1 MIHPPKDIFSDAYM
15 TAQPKPRVKAICA
28 FTALGEEGL
37 RAAMMGGDGAVVQVS
52 GPQKHS
58 ASERFSNLGK
68 SARKVGIENE
78 RAILGL
84 LAELGEASSRTIAD
98 RFGIS
103 QQTAA
108 SKLQNMHR
116 DRIVTRHKKPK
127 LRGWIYRAAQTQEG
141 GSAGKKVEAKLFG
154 GIIV

>member
-15 TAQPKPRVKAICA
+15 TAPPKHRVKAICA

-37 RAAMMGGDGAVVQVS
+37 RAAMTGRDGAVVQVYAAS
-52 GPQKHS
+52 KYS
-58 ASERFSNLGK
+58 ASERFSKLGK
-68 SARKVGIENE
+68 SSRKVGMENE

-84 LAELGEASSRTIAD
+84 LAELGEVSSRTIAG

-103 QQTAA
+103 QQAAA

-127 LRGWIYRAAQTQEG
+127 LRGWLYKAAKTHQ
-141 GSAGKKVEAKLFG
+141 SASTDKNVGVLCAAGCEA
-154 GIIV
+154 